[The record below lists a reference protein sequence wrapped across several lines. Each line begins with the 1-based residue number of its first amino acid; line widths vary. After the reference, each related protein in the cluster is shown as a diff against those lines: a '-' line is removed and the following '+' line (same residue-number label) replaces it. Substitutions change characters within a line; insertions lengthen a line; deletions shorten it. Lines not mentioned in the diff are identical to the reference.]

1 MLVFLIGF
9 MGAGKTTLGKALAKK
24 LGYQFIDLDDE
35 IERHSGSAIPELFA
49 REQESGF
56 RKIEQHVLHK
66 TITQIKDPKSEIPN
80 CIIACGGGA
89 PCYQQNLP
97 FMKSNG
103 FVIYL
108 EVSPEILCE
117 RLHHTPTRLRPLLP
131 AQTPE
136 QLLSHIRNLL
146 AQRRHIYEA
155 AHWKC

>member
-24 LGYQFIDLDDE
+24 LDYQFIDLDDE
-35 IERHSGSAIPELFA
+35 IERLSGYTIPELFV

-56 RKIEQHVLHK
+56 RTIEQQVLHN
-66 TITQIKDPKSEIPN
+66 IVTQLKGPKSETPN
-80 CIIACGGGA
+80 CIISCGGGA
-89 PCYQQNLP
+89 PCFQQNLP

-108 EVSPEILCE
+108 EVSPEILCD
-117 RLHHTPTRLRPLLP
+117 RLLHTPTRLRPLLP